1 MRRSPEVSSD
11 PQAYTYLGCDQ
22 VRAASVAPVQSYER
36 GYSERLDGY
45 GDGIGCKP
53 YRGRP
58 PTFRLFD
65 DQYRS
70 IVSCRSFIVSSRHP
84 EETQKLAR
92 IQVSAFR
99 QVLASTIGA
108 ELGHDIANLDM
119 TEHDLHVA

>member
-1 MRRSPEVSSD
+1 M
-11 PQAYTYLGCDQ
+11 QT
-22 VRAASVAPVQSYER
+22 
-36 GYSERLDGY
+36 
-45 GDGIGCKP
+45 
-53 YRGRP
+53 
-58 PTFRLFD
+58 FD

-108 ELGHDIANLDM
+108 EVGHGIVNLDM
-119 TEHDLHVA
+119 TEHDLHVAQVDQTALTRVWLDTTTTGPLGT